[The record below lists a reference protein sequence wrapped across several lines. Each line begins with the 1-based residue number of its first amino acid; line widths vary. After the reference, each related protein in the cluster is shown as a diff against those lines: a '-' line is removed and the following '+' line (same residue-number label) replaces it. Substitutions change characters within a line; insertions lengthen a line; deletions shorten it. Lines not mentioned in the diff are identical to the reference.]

1 MPLEHLE
8 LLAVFQTDDEIMLD
22 RLLDRHRRR
31 RCFGV
36 LLGLGLTVADGVL
49 AGVEVVLAIVLLL
62 ASYALQYVARRE
74 TLYRHDDE
82 R

>member
-1 MPLEHLE
+1 MAQER
-8 LLAVFQTDDEIMLD
+8 AVG
-22 RLLDRHRRR
+22 RRR
-31 RCFGV
+31 RMLGAGILAV
-36 LLGLGLTVADGVL
+36 LGLALLGLGLTVADGVL

-74 TLYRHDDE
+74 TLYRHDDQ

>member
-1 MPLEHLE
+1 MTQER
-8 LLAVFQTDDEIMLD
+8 AAA
-22 RLLDRHRRR
+22 RRR
-31 RCFGV
+31 RMLAAGILAV
-36 LLGLGLTVADGVL
+36 LGLALLGLGLTVADGVL

>member
-1 MPLEHLE
+1 MTRER
-8 LLAVFQTDDEIMLD
+8 AAG
-22 RLLDRHRRR
+22 RRR
-31 RCFGV
+31 RMFAAGILAV
-36 LLGLGLTVADGVL
+36 LGLALLALGLTVADGVL

-62 ASYALQYVARRE
+62 ASYALQYVARRA

>member
-1 MPLEHLE
+1 MTQERA
-8 LLAVFQTDDEIMLD
+8 AV
-22 RLLDRHRRR
+22 RRR
-31 RCFGV
+31 RMLAAGILAV
-36 LLGLGLTVADGVL
+36 LGLALLGLGLTVADGVL

-62 ASYALQYVARRE
+62 ASYALQYVARRA

>member
-1 MPLEHLE
+1 MTQERA
-8 LLAVFQTDDEIMLD
+8 AV
-22 RLLDRHRRR
+22 RRR
-31 RCFGV
+31 RMLAAGILAV
-36 LLGLGLTVADGVL
+36 LGLALLGLGLTVADGVL

>member
-1 MPLEHLE
+1 MAQER
-8 LLAVFQTDDEIMLD
+8 AVG
-22 RLLDRHRRR
+22 RRR
-31 RCFGV
+31 RLLVAGILAV
-36 LLGLGLTVADGVL
+36 LGLALLGLGLTVADGVL

>member
-1 MPLEHLE
+1 MTQERA
-8 LLAVFQTDDEIMLD
+8 AV
-22 RLLDRHRRR
+22 RRR
-31 RCFGV
+31 RMLAAGILAV
-36 LLGLGLTVADGVL
+36 LGLALLGLGLTVADGVL

-74 TLYRHDDE
+74 TLYRHDDQ

>member
-1 MPLEHLE
+1 MLAAGI
-8 LLAVFQTDDEIMLD
+8 LAVLG
-22 RLLDRHRRR
+22 LA
-31 RCFGV
+31 

-62 ASYALQYVARRE
+62 ASYALQYVARRA

>member
-1 MPLEHLE
+1 MAQER
-8 LLAVFQTDDEIMLD
+8 AV
-22 RLLDRHRRR
+22 RRR
-31 RCFGV
+31 RRLLLAGILAV
-36 LLGLGLTVADGVL
+36 LGLALLGLGLTVADGVL

-62 ASYALQYVARRE
+62 SSYALQYVARRE

>member
-1 MPLEHLE
+1 MLAAGI
-8 LLAVFQTDDEIMLD
+8 LAVLG
-22 RLLDRHRRR
+22 LA
-31 RCFGV
+31 